1 MKRLILIL
9 CLATLTIASCN
20 TDKKTNAK
28 EDSLAAAAAADSMLN
43 DALRADSLSTASDSV
58 NSDTDSL

>member
-1 MKRLILIL
+1 MKRLILML
-9 CLATLTIASCN
+9 CLATVAMASCN

-43 DALRADSLSTASDSV
+43 EALQADSLSTASDSI

>member
-1 MKRLILIL
+1 MKRMILML
-9 CLATLTIASCN
+9 SVAGLTFAACS
-20 TDKKTNAK
+20 TDKKSNAK

-43 DALRADSLSTASDSV
+43 DALKADSLSAASDSV